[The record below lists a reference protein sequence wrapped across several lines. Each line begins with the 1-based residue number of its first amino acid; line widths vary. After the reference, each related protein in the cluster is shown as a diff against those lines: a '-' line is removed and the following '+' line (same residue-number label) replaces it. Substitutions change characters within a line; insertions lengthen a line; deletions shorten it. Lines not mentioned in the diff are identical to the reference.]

1 MFCIILPFCSA
12 AKSSCKLAITSPLQA
27 SAFAEKAIPAA
38 DCGYTST
45 PCDVGLLSILDNKIK
60 NTNIFLYMLF
70 SNILHLHLYFFY

>member
-27 SAFAEKAIPAA
+27 SAFALNATPAA

-45 PCDVGLLSILDNKIK
+45 PCGVCLLYILKGKYICN
-60 NTNIFLYMLF
+60 YLF
-70 SNILHLHLYFFY
+70 CTRNFMSVLL